1 LSDINIRNY
10 DPTSDV
16 ALIEFAP
23 QSAVPALPIRDRIPG
38 TDEDLFMAGT
48 TAGMQ
53 NKIYTVRLVQPHLVP
68 LRDFNDTRGNPLL
81 SSPPSADV
89 FQIASIIYRGMSG
102 GPLIDRSGF
111 AVGVLSGS
119 FGESGSYG
127 WAIPVQ
133 MLATVLNRPSMHIVP
148 RQIVEW
154 PPIQLLSGTLRST
167 EYFVRKD
174 TETFAQI
181 DSFTANSYRLDTIN
195 RRIDA
200 SIMSYSTQL
209 HEMLSWFNVGLT
221 NASNIT
227 VADFNDLI
235 ESQVVWFFKNVD
247 HYRQMRSDLATRQSL
262 DRQLRQ
268 AISALSNSVN
278 GRNLPASSV
287 VELNEA
293 IRSVV
298 VRYSKVANSTYEE
311 IIGVDMTGL
320 LRCLDIITGRSQMN
334 FSTFAEATIIRDNL
348 QKCAGEL
355 DFYGEFYK
363 WKSDEHFFYEGAA
376 GLLRQY
382 GGVAVYV
389 PEQ

>member
-1 LSDINIRNY
+1 
-10 DPTSDV
+10 
-16 ALIEFAP
+16 
-23 QSAVPALPIRDRIPG
+23 
-38 TDEDLFMAGT
+38 
-48 TAGMQ
+48 
-53 NKIYTVRLVQPHLVP
+53 
-68 LRDFNDTRGNPLL
+68 
-81 SSPPSADV
+81 
-89 FQIASIIYRGMSG
+89 MSG

-133 MLATVLNRPSMHIVP
+133 MLATALNRPSMHIVP
-148 RQIVEW
+148 QQILEW
-154 PPIQLLSGTLRST
+154 PPIQLLSGTRRST

-181 DSFTANSYRLDTIN
+181 DSFTSNSYRLDTIN

-209 HEMLSWFNVGLT
+209 REMLSWFNVGLT

-287 VELNEA
+287 VELNDA
-293 IRSVV
+293 IRSVM

-334 FSTFAEATIIRDNL
+334 FSTFAEAALIRDNL
-348 QKCAGEL
+348 QKCAGEF

-363 WKSDEHFFYEGAA
+363 WVPDEHFFYEGAA